1 MRFFA
6 RHFFGHYS
14 TEEGSNQVGKKQ
26 SGFRIPDF
34 VTVKLIRMKQQLKG
48 FYLFV
53 SSMVIALLHLPFS
66 FAKSAVQFVHP
77 VLPAPATSSHLLP
90 DPSPLPAITVSAY
103 DSLHLDLS
111 GLSQQ
116 AFDYAKKGLNRLL
129 EKGQLM
135 NDSIISI
142 IDFSQPSSAKRLYI
156 LDLKNYKLL
165 FNTLV
170 AHGRNTGRERA
181 TYFSNQPASYKSSPG
196 FYITGETYRGNNGY
210 SLKLTGVETGINDKA
225 YDRAI
230 VMHGAEYVSA
240 DLVQAQGYIGR
251 SEGCPAIPE
260 QVSRPVINTIKG
272 GSCLFIYHPSYIS
285 HSVLLR

>member
-1 MRFFA
+1 
-6 RHFFGHYS
+6 
-14 TEEGSNQVGKKQ
+14 
-26 SGFRIPDF
+26 
-34 VTVKLIRMKQQLKG
+34 MKQRFKG

-53 SSMVIALLHLPFS
+53 SSIIIALLHLPFS
-66 FAKSAVQFVHP
+66 FAKSAIHVMAPASPTP
-77 VLPAPATSSHLLP
+77 VTANLLLPA
-90 DPSPLPAITVSAY
+90 PSPLPLIMPSAY
-103 DSLHLDLS
+103 DSLHLDIS

-116 AFDYAKKGLNRLL
+116 AFDYARKGLNRLL
-129 EKGQLM
+129 EEGRLV

-170 AHGRNTGRERA
+170 AHGKNTGREWA
-181 TYFSNQPASYKSSPG
+181 MYFSNQPASYKSSPG
-196 FYITGETYRGNNGY
+196 FYITGETYHGNNGY
-210 SLKLTGVETGINDKA
+210 SLKLNGIERGINDKA
-225 YDRAI
+225 YNRAI

-240 DLVQAQGYIGR
+240 DLANVQGYIGR

-260 QVSRPVINTIKG
+260 QLSRPVINTIKE

-285 HSVLLR
+285 RSVLLR

>member
-1 MRFFA
+1 
-6 RHFFGHYS
+6 
-14 TEEGSNQVGKKQ
+14 
-26 SGFRIPDF
+26 
-34 VTVKLIRMKQQLKG
+34 MKQQLKG

-53 SSMVIALLHLPFS
+53 SSIVIALLHLPFS
-66 FAKSAVQFVHP
+66 FAKSAVQFANPASPTPVTTNHP
-77 VLPAPATSSHLLP
+77 LPG
-90 DPSPLPAITVSAY
+90 PSPLPVIMPSAY

-116 AFDYAKKGLNRLL
+116 AFDYAKKGMNRLM

-156 LDLKNYKLL
+156 VDLKNYKLL

-170 AHGRNTGRERA
+170 AHGRNTGREWA

-210 SLKLTGVETGINDKA
+210 SLKLIGIETGINDKA

-230 VMHGAEYVSA
+230 VMHGAGYVSA
-240 DLVQAQGYIGR
+240 DLAHAQGYIGR

-260 QVSRPVINTIKG
+260 QISRPVINTIKE

-285 HSVLLR
+285 RSVLLR

>member
-1 MRFFA
+1 
-6 RHFFGHYS
+6 
-14 TEEGSNQVGKKQ
+14 
-26 SGFRIPDF
+26 
-34 VTVKLIRMKQQLKG
+34 MKQQLKG
-48 FYLFV
+48 FYFFV
-53 SSMVIALLHLPFS
+53 SSIVIALLHLPFS
-66 FAKSAVQFVHP
+66 FAKSAVQFVTPASPIP
-77 VLPAPATSSHLLP
+77 VATNLLLPA
-90 DPSPLPAITVSAY
+90 PSPLPAIIPSAY
-103 DSLHLDLS
+103 DSLHLNFS

-116 AFDYAKKGLNRLL
+116 VFDYAKKGLNSLL

-142 IDFSQPSSAKRLYI
+142 VDFSQPSSAKRLYI

-170 AHGRNTGRERA
+170 AHGRNTGREWA

-196 FYITGETYRGNNGY
+196 FYITGDTYQGNNGY
-210 SLKLTGVETGINDKA
+210 SLKLIGIETGINDKA
-225 YDRAI
+225 YNRAI

-240 DLVQAQGYIGR
+240 DLAHKQGYIGR

-260 QVSRPVINTIKG
+260 QLSRPVINTIKE

-285 HSVLLR
+285 RSVLLR

>member
-1 MRFFA
+1 
-6 RHFFGHYS
+6 
-14 TEEGSNQVGKKQ
+14 
-26 SGFRIPDF
+26 
-34 VTVKLIRMKQQLKG
+34 MKRQLKG

-53 SSMVIALLHLPFS
+53 SSIVIALLHLPFS
-66 FAKSAVQFVHP
+66 FAKSAVQFASPASPTP
-77 VLPAPATSSHLLP
+77 VTTN
-90 DPSPLPAITVSAY
+90 SPLPGPSLLPVITPSGY
-103 DSLHLDLS
+103 DSLHLELS

-116 AFDYAKKGLNRLL
+116 AFEYAKKGMNRLM

-170 AHGRNTGRERA
+170 AHGKNTGREWA

-210 SLKLTGVETGINDKA
+210 SLKLIGIETGINDKA

-230 VMHGAEYVSA
+230 VMHGAQYVSA
-240 DLVQAQGYIGR
+240 DLAHAQGYIGR

-260 QVSRPVINTIKG
+260 QISRPVINTIKE

-285 HSVLLR
+285 RSVLLR

>member
-1 MRFFA
+1 MA
-6 RHFFGHYS
+6 KKYSWFG
-14 TEEGSNQVGKKQ
+14 
-26 SGFRIPDF
+26 IADF
-34 VTVKLIRMKQQLKG
+34 VMVKLISMKQQLKG

-53 SSMVIALLHLPFS
+53 STIVIALLHLPFS
-66 FAKSAVQFVHP
+66 FAKSAVQFASPASTAPVTTSHP
-77 VLPAPATSSHLLP
+77 LPV
-90 DPSPLPAITVSAY
+90 PSPLPLIMPSAF

-116 AFDYAKKGLNRLL
+116 AFDYAKKGLNSLL

-170 AHGRNTGRERA
+170 AHGRNTGREWA

-210 SLKLTGVETGINDKA
+210 SLRLNGIEKGINDKA
-225 YDRAI
+225 HERAI
-230 VMHGAEYVSA
+230 VMHGAEYVNTT
-240 DLVQAQGYIGR
+240 LINTQGYIGR
-251 SEGCPAIPE
+251 SQGCPAIPE
-260 QVSRPVINTIKG
+260 QLSLPVINTIKE